1 LAVIIILAVI
11 ALIATPIVLNV
22 VDSAKAKANEASI
35 QGYGDA
41 LKLAVYEKQFENQGK
56 IPSIDKDW
64 ALTNVKQG
72 GNEVVCSEV
81 YYSENYG
88 PVLHEYKVDGSD
100 DTYYLGNKKIYTD
113 PNNLDYKEIYESVS
127 NLEVVT
133 GECTYGKELVQGAE
147 FIYGQYKYHY
157 MQQSDGYEGI
167 TSGWQKLQK
176 TVGAL
181 G

>member
-1 LAVIIILAVI
+1 MAVIIILAVI

-56 IPSIDKDW
+56 IPSVDKDW

-88 PVLHEYKVDGSD
+88 PVLHECKVDGSD

-113 PNNLDYKEIYESVS
+113 QWLAEITEDGWGVGVADLNSSEPIIGKICSSIDGKPVVSMTYMFTNSLAPSVD
-127 NLEVVT
+127 
-133 GECTYGKELVQGAE
+133 
-147 FIYGQYKYHY
+147 F
-157 MQQSDGYEGI
+157 SDVG
-167 TSGWQKLQK
+167 TS
-176 TVGAL
+176 
-181 G
+181 